1 MCTKFHDSLFEDYK
15 LIQQK
20 IQNIFIR
27 YIYTW
32 KCSFEQIKKKKQFI
46 NINLTFSHSL
56 LSFQQIN
63 LLYSN
68 WIAEDKWCYVMG
80 NICFPGLQFSE
91 SIRVILNQFTNKMDW
106 GEKPE
111 KQKACASQ
119 SHLSYFVETLTQILT
134 AFFLY
139 SHH

>member
-1 MCTKFHDSLFEDYK
+1 MIPFLKITNLYNKKSKIYLYDIFTHENAALNK
-15 LIQQK
+15 L
-20 IQNIFIR
+20 
-27 YIYTW
+27 
-32 KCSFEQIKKKKQFI
+32 KKKQFI

-63 LLYSN
+63 LPYSN